1 MKKSVIIT
9 IIICVVTLIL
19 LVGIGGF
26 FLVKTVLNQEKDP
39 ITVEEFKSTMQN
51 KGYII
56 IDAKEQFDEYEYI
69 KDAYIAMTDDGEY
82 QIEFYKMSDKE
93 NATMFYKHNK
103 SVFESSKSSSSA
115 QTNNDMKNYSKYTLQ
130 SDNKYMVVSRIE
142 DTVVYVKV
150 DSKYKEQIKNLLKEI
165 GY

>member
-1 MKKSVIIT
+1 M
-9 IIICVVTLIL
+9 
-19 LVGIGGF
+19 
-26 FLVKTVLNQEKDP
+26 E
-39 ITVEEFKSTMQN
+39 N

-56 IDAKEQFDEYEYI
+56 IDAKKQFDGYNYI
-69 KDAYIAMTDDGEY
+69 QDAYIAMNDKGEY

-93 NATMFYKHNK
+93 NATMFYEHNK

-130 SDNKYMVVSRIE
+130 SNDKYMVISRVE

-150 DSKYKEQIKNLLKEI
+150 DSKYKDNIKDILKEI
-165 GY
+165 KY

>member
-9 IIICVVTLIL
+9 IAICIIVFIL
-19 LVGIGGF
+19 LLVLGGF
-26 FLVKTVLNQEKDP
+26 FLVKNVLNHEKNS
-39 ITVEEFKSTMQN
+39 ITVEEFKSAMKN

-56 IDAKEQFDEYEYI
+56 IDVREQFASYDYI
-69 KDAYIAMTDDGEY
+69 KDAYIAMTDNGEY

-93 NATMFYKHNK
+93 NAVMFYEHNK

-130 SDNKYMVVSRIE
+130 SNNKYMVISRIE
-142 DTVVYVKV
+142 DTVVYVNV
-150 DSKYKEQIKNLLKEI
+150 DSKYKDNIKDILKEI

>member
-1 MKKSVIIT
+1 MFYY
-9 IIICVVTLIL
+9 LFL
-19 LVGIGGF
+19 GGF
-26 FLVKTVLNQEKDP
+26 FLVKNIINQEKNP
-39 ITVEEFKSTMQN
+39 ITAQEFKSVMEN

-56 IDAKEQFDEYEYI
+56 IDAKKQFDGYNYI
-69 KDAYIAMTDDGEY
+69 QDAYIAMNDKGEY

-93 NATMFYKHNK
+93 NATMFYEHNK

-130 SDNKYMVVSRIE
+130 SNDKYMVISRVE

-150 DSKYKEQIKNLLKEI
+150 DSKYKDNIKDILKEI
-165 GY
+165 KY

>member
-1 MKKSVIIT
+1 MKKSLIIT
-9 IIICVVTLIL
+9 IAICIIVFIL
-19 LVGIGGF
+19 LLVLGGV
-26 FLVKTVLNQEKDP
+26 FLIKNVLNQEKNS
-39 ITVEEFKSTMQN
+39 ITAEEFKSVMEN

-56 IDAKEQFDEYEYI
+56 INAKEQFDGFNYI
-69 KDAYIAMTDDGEY
+69 QDVYIAMSDDGEY

-93 NATMFYKHNK
+93 DATMFYEHNK

-130 SDNKYMVVSRIE
+130 SNNKYMVISRIE
-142 DTVVYVKV
+142 DTVVYVNV
-150 DSKYKEQIKNLLKEI
+150 DSKYKDNIKDILKEI